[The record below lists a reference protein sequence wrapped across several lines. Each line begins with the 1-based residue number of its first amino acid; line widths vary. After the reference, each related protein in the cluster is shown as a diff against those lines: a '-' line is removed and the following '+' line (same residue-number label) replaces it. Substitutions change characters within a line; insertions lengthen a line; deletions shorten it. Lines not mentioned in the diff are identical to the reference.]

1 VPGEVVDV
9 GESETPVVEPV
20 PTGKAAKPKKSA
32 AKKSKSSSSTA
43 APAADA
49 ESTGDTGQD
58 AGGSSSGGSSSGGS
72 SSPRKRSGRSGG
84 STAPSAPAKPGRIVN
99 VTGTSAAIT
108 NGPLA
113 YTFSAP
119 THTPAVGSRW
129 RLSVGVKRSGAP
141 LTGTVKIDILH
152 QGTIVGHAASGKL
165 QGGRFAHDF
174 DWPERSI
181 GHPLTV
187 KTTIIAGGL
196 QQSFLFSV
204 AVKKAG

>member
-9 GESETPVVEPV
+9 GEGETPAVDPV
-20 PTGKAAKPKKSA
+20 PAGKAAKPKKSA
-32 AKKSKSSSSTA
+32 AKKSKSSSASAGPA
-43 APAADA
+43 AEADPAAD
-49 ESTGDTGQD
+49 SGQGT
-58 AGGSSSGGSSSGGS
+58 AGSSSGGSSSGGS
-72 SSPRKRSGRSGG
+72 AAPRNGSRGSGG
-84 STAPSAPAKPGRIVN
+84 STAPSAPSKPLRIVN

-119 THTPAVGSRW
+119 THTPAVGKRW

-152 QGTIVGHAASGKL
+152 QGSIVGHAASGKL

-187 KTTIIAGGL
+187 KTTIIGGGV

-204 AVKKAG
+204 TVKKAG